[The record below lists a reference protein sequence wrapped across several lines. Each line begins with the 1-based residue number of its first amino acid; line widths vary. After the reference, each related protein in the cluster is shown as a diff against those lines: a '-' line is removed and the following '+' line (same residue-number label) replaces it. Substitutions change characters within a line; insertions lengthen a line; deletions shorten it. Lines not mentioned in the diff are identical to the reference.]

1 MLHGE
6 GIDSARWILV
16 LGGAG
21 GGNLAPEE
29 AGRVSIALGDP
40 IPDME
45 QAAVY
50 VPQWI
55 LDTTS
60 AQGQGEEVSF
70 ECIAA
75 ETLPKA
81 TRLGFRVIGDLP
93 EDVDVR
99 ELLEGALSQLGVLS
113 LGQMIPVPAFEGC
126 VLMVE
131 ACEPAERVFLD
142 GAEVAL
148 EIERELSEA
157 FEAAVPVAVSPIPP
171 LAVSENRVQDF
182 FSGGM
187 IPDEPPAPVLAQGNR
202 LGGGGTGRSRLI

>member
-1 MLHGE
+1 MLLQGY
-6 GIDSARWILV
+6 GPDSARWIV
-16 LGGAG
+16 SVGGMS
-21 GGNLAPEE
+21 
-29 AGRVSIALGDP
+29 VALGDP
-40 IPDME
+40 IPDTH

-55 LDTTS
+55 LDASS
-60 AQGQGEEVSF
+60 AQGQGEMVSV

-75 ETLPKA
+75 ERLPRA
-81 TRLGFRVIGDLP
+81 QRLCFRVIGDLP

-131 ACEPAERVFLD
+131 ACEPADRVFLD

-148 EIERELSEA
+148 EIERESA
-157 FEAAVPVAVSPIPP
+157 TAAVGAAMAAVPPPVASQTT
-171 LAVSENRVQDF
+171 SDDF
-182 FSGGM
+182 FSTGM
-187 IPDEPPAPVLAQGNR
+187 VPVEEPVATLPQTQGNR